1 MKINVEAMIKV
12 PKVPNFFIMDNGE
25 KIPISAVKEEYLRE
39 IGESWTEDLIRRAKE
54 QLERGQR

>member
-1 MKINVEAMIKV
+1 MNINVEAIIET

-39 IGESWTEDLIRRAKE
+39 IGEMWTESLIRRAKE
-54 QLERGQR
+54 QRKS